1 MIVLEAVKMKL
12 FETAKKSWQKEWRRR
27 SKPIFILDL
36 LLVVGALVLFLINPL
51 NFLIFYLVSASF
63 IIRSIE
69 GFFMKD
75 AALKYISNFFIGLL
89 FLLWALSY

>member
-1 MIVLEAVKMKL
+1 MKL

-36 LLVVGALVLFLINPL
+36 LLLVGALVLLLINPL
-51 NFLIFYLVSASF
+51 NFLILYLVSASF

-69 GFFMKD
+69 EFFMKD
-75 AALKYISNFFIGLL
+75 AAFKYILNFSIGLL
-89 FLLWALSY
+89 LLLGTILLK